1 MATVVE
7 NIKEMFKPEGPIPL
21 PMYNKGYVLK
31 PKKHYDIPPVV
42 SIENI
47 SVEFDGFKAVNN
59 VSTEIFPHQ
68 VHFFIGPNGAGK
80 TTMLDIICGKTKPC
94 EGKVLFHGT
103 SPLVDRRMVDIDVT
117 KMREFEIINLGFG
130 RKFQAPSVFKSLTVY
145 ENMELSLKGDK
156 GVFKSLFFKASEE
169 QKKRIDEILGFVEL
183 IDKKDE
189 KASGLSHGQKQWL
202 EIAML
207 LVQEPE
213 VLLLDEPVAG
223 MGKPETERTGAIIRR
238 IAKKYAVV
246 VVEHDMEFVR
256 KVADVVTVMH
266 EGKILK
272 EGTPEECLAD
282 EQVKA
287 VYLGR
292 GKFHKSGI

>member
-1 MATVVE
+1 MTFTE
-7 NIKEMFKPEGPIPL
+7 TIKDLLKPEEPIAL
-21 PMYNKGYVLK
+21 RMFDERVALEETKV
-31 PKKHYDIPPVV
+31 HYEVPPVV
-42 SIENI
+42 SINNI

-59 VSTEIFPHQ
+59 VTTALLPNQ

-80 TTMLDIICGKTKPC
+80 TTMLDIICGKTKPSA
-94 EGKVLFHGT
+94 GNVLFHGS
-103 SPLVDRRMVDIDVT
+103 SPEIDRSLVNIDVT
-117 KMREFEIINLGFG
+117 KMREFEIVRLGFG
-130 RKFQAPSVFKSLTVY
+130 RKFQAPSVYKSLTVY

-156 GVFKSLFFKASEE
+156 GVFKSLVAKVSPKQDEN
-169 QKKRIDEILGFVEL
+169 IDNILKMVDL
-183 IDKKDE
+183 IDKKHE
-189 KASGLSHGQKQWL
+189 KALLLSHGQKQWL

-207 LVQEPE
+207 LVQEPA
-213 VLLLDEPVAG
+213 VVLLDEPVAG
-223 MGKPETERTGAIIRR
+223 MGKPETEKTGYIIRQ
-238 IAKKYAVV
+238 IAKRYAVA

-272 EGTPEECLAD
+272 EGTADEVLAD